1 MFIGR
6 NRCKHLALTLITV
19 VHAIFVHFQI
29 FSVVFFCFLTATLH
43 VFSSTTAAESNLVF
57 L

>member
-29 FSVVFFCFLTATLH
+29 FSVVFFLFSNSHSTC
-43 VFSSTTAAESNLVF
+43 VFQYDCR
-57 L
+57 